1 MSTAA
6 IILLLLNPAHAQP
19 TDWNFKAVTEQS
31 VGADNPVGYIYKQE
45 VVGVATRDNHT
56 TNKRASL
63 SLACSVKDGSNATP
77 KIILQLEG
85 LQGYG
90 SPRINYTVDSRVTPA
105 GNAWTMR
112 QENDILYKDTSEAQ
126 ELLQAMK
133 QGRTVA
139 FDWVGSDKTRYL
151 TTFNLNSFRNNL
163 SEFNTKC
170 KSDI

>member
-1 MSTAA
+1 MSAA
-6 IILLLLNPAHAQP
+6 IILLLLNSAPALPA
-19 TDWNFKAVTEQS
+19 DWNLKSVTEQS
-31 VGADNPVGYIYKQE
+31 VAADNPVGYIYKQE
-45 VVGVATRDNHT
+45 VVGIATRDNRT

-63 SLACSVKDGSNATP
+63 SLVCSVKDGSDTSP
-77 KIILQLEG
+77 KIILQWEG

-90 SPRINYTVDSRVTPA
+90 TPRINYTVDSRITPA

-112 QENDILYKDTSEAQ
+112 QENDILYKDASESR
-126 ELLQAMK
+126 ELLQGMK

-139 FDWVGSDKTRYL
+139 FDWVGSDQTRYL